1 MEDTE
6 EYIDLKQYWL
16 ILRRRWLPALIVMS
30 SVTTLTALL
39 TFLQKPVFEA
49 TGKVLLKKDSGVA
62 SAIQSSGLG
71 SLGELAG
78 IGDKSNPIST
88 EAEIIKSAP
97 IVQSVI
103 QAVRLKDD
111 DDDSKVLK
119 LEDFLKK
126 LTVSNAKE
134 TDIIQIAYR
143 STSDKEAAAV
153 VNKLIEVYRA
163 NNVERTRVQAT
174 TARKFIETQIPAAEQ
189 DVQRYESAIREFKER
204 SKVVS
209 LPDEAKVAVE
219 GIGEIQ
225 KQLTEAQGLLAS
237 ADQRAQSLQKQVGL
251 TTQQALQVNALS
263 QSTAVQKALAERNET
278 KSALKV
284 AQSQYGEAHPA
295 VINLQEKLTALNAVL
310 DSQASQISGNVA
322 SSESSLQS
330 LQAGQT
336 QQGLTESYIKANL
349 ERSGLLSQ
357 VNELQ
362 TVQNLYRQRM
372 TVLPRLEQ
380 MQSGLQRK
388 LGIAKGTYEGLL
400 KSLQQF
406 RISENQN
413 VGNVLPIEAAVPPEK
428 PISPKKLLNLAI
440 GSVMGLLLGIGT
452 ALLLEALDNSVKTV
466 KEVQAIFDLT
476 VLGTIPQLDGEK
488 KVNATV
494 LDRSRQPL
502 PVRDEPRS
510 AVSEAFRM
518 LQANLKFLSS
528 DNPPRIIVM
537 TSSIP
542 QEGKSTTSAN
552 LALVLAEMGHRVLLV
567 DADLRRP
574 SQHQLWELPNSVGL
588 TNILVEPGKWSGVV
602 RSENEHLDVITA
614 GVIPP
619 NPVRLIDSHRM
630 ALLIEEWREI
640 YDFVLIDTP
649 PLAVASDALLLAQM
663 ADGLLM
669 VARPGVLNSA
679 SAESAKAALAKAN
692 GEGNEKRVNVLGLV
706 LNGVIPENEPDSYYY
721 YHAKNYYLPEEPTL
735 ESRNGKISAGIP
747 EELKSSRSSTPR
759 S

>member
-237 ADQRAQSLQKQVGL
+237 ADQRAQSLRDQVGL
-251 TTQQALQVNALS
+251 TPQQALQVNALS

-574 SQHQLWELPNSVGL
+574 SQHQLWELPNS
-588 TNILVEPGKWSGVV
+588 
-602 RSENEHLDVITA
+602 
-614 GVIPP
+614 
-619 NPVRLIDSHRM
+619 
-630 ALLIEEWREI
+630 EI
-640 YDFVLIDTP
+640 GRAHV
-649 PLAVASDALLLAQM
+649 
-663 ADGLLM
+663 
-669 VARPGVLNSA
+669 
-679 SAESAKAALAKAN
+679 
-692 GEGNEKRVNVLGLV
+692 
-706 LNGVIPENEPDSYYY
+706 
-721 YHAKNYYLPEEPTL
+721 
-735 ESRNGKISAGIP
+735 
-747 EELKSSRSSTPR
+747 
-759 S
+759 